1 MQPPIMPPR
10 AEELL
15 APLLASLPAASISPQ
30 PPTALLPLLSP
41 ILRQRVQLLSS
52 TSTSSSEP
60 WLPLLCYDS
69 SQSSKLQSLV
79 RNERFEPHP
88 VSGEVEIDWETE
100 LSTSY
105 KRIDTETLQSLIT
118 LCDLQLCVKLIWCT
132 NDELGGGDGWRIG
145 EVSVF
150 NPSDDEWGFESI
162 GQAEDAFHSQPSYHY
177 NNLNSYNRTNGT
189 NTLLTPEAEVE
200 DADDAYWAQYD
211 NTPARTPAPKAS
223 PAPPSLSAVQRAAA
237 NVGDEES
244 YYAQYASVQPAMDN
258 HDPDEAQ
265 QNGDVESSLG
275 RDEIA
280 RELQERNVRQF
291 SHPTV
296 DQEHELHSSSAA
308 WSDDPAAQVYM
319 NGHVQ
324 GMDGIDVD
332 HVEGL
337 AHPRPGSSTGSSG
350 SDTVEKLERR
360 AAARDSREQSET
372 GIKQHIGTSIKSL
385 YRLAKV
391 AGIDRAEF
399 ERLVRTELDCLALMD
414 EDDV

>member
-1 MQPPIMPPR
+1 MQPPILPPR

-69 SQSSKLQSLV
+69 SQSSKLKSLV

-105 KRIDTETLQSLIT
+105 KRIDTETLQSLIM
-118 LCDLQLCVKLIWCT
+118 LHDLQLCVKVIWCT

-150 NPSDDEWGFESI
+150 NPSDDEWGYKSI
-162 GQAEDAFHSQPSYHY
+162 GQAEDAFHSNSSTNNSLSSY
-177 NNLNSYNRTNGT
+177 NNRMNGT
-189 NTLLTPEAEVE
+189 NSLLTPEAEQEE
-200 DADDAYWAQYD
+200 DDDDYWAQYD
-211 NTPARTPAPKAS
+211 NTPARTPAPKES
-223 PAPPSLSAVQRAAA
+223 PAPPALSAVPRAQ
-237 NVGDEES
+237 VSVEDEES

-265 QNGDVESSLG
+265 QNGEVESSLG
-275 RDEIA
+275 RDEVA
-280 RELQERNVRQF
+280 QELLQRRERQF

-296 DQEHELHSSSAA
+296 DQEHELHNSALT
-308 WSDDPAAQVYM
+308 WSD
-319 NGHVQ
+319 
-324 GMDGIDVD
+324 
-332 HVEGL
+332 
-337 AHPRPGSSTGSSG
+337 PGSSTGSSG
-350 SDTVEKLERR
+350 SDTVERLERR
-360 AAARDSREQSET
+360 AAARESREQSET

-391 AGIDRAEF
+391 AGIEREEF
-399 ERLVRTELDCLALMD
+399 ERIVRTELDCLALMD
-414 EDDV
+414 EDDI